1 MDDQFDLNLRN
12 SLHLNQPESGDTAS
26 SDDQRKSFSPGQMID
41 TRFRIIRELG
51 RGGTGTVYQVEQ
63 VLLKKEF
70 AMKVL
75 DPIQVT
81 DESWRRFQK
90 EAQAA
95 GRLDHPGFVKVYDFG
110 LINNQIPYFTMDFVA
125 GDTLAECLRKQGPM
139 SVASALPIF
148 IQLCF
153 ALDYA
158 HSQGVIHRDVKP
170 SNISLI
176 PATGTADAQIKILD
190 FGIAKLVGVDTT
202 SLTQVGSVFG
212 TPFYMSPEQCM
223 GQPVDLRSDVYSLGC
238 VFFEMLTGA
247 PPFTTEN
254 ALTLMMQHQSDTP
267 PSLKEASMGGQFPAA
282 LEALIQKMLSK
293 NASERYQR
301 LVDTAND
308 LIDLQQGNAPSV
320 TIAKKIQEGTS
331 SKRNKFAFSLVG
343 LTLTVIAGTVFFF
356 TQARHQPE
364 PAVLKADAKPSPA
377 ANGLLPQLESEN
389 VEMFDNGSQVDFS
402 DVNDAYFSSELT
414 QNGIPC
420 RLFKFSNKSSIGDM
434 AYYDLQNKRQE
445 IPAKGKII
453 VAKFPTQPSIID
465 ITLDWKMCKA
475 SPQLLKKFRPD
486 EIGYLRFKDD
496 DFRKTLGADDCF
508 DDTLSFI
515 DNLTSI
521 YAIDLPSPV
530 TDKGLNHLANLPHLK
545 FIDASRTRISGDEMK
560 KIPTLRQLRV
570 LKISMIKNARVVL
583 PKLKQ
588 SPVLR
593 SLKVVADNIQ
603 DPDLKNLA
611 NLPALEELSLR
622 DNPKVTDAG
631 LEYLV
636 GLPNLQRITL
646 DGCHITP
653 KSIKTLSKMNVQNLV
668 CLDVSQWSKAD
679 IEALQHAVSCKV
691 RSWNY
696 HDQKPRPVDLVSIAP
711 EPVGAGDD
719 VVIRKRKSTDR
730 GE

>member
-26 SDDQRKSFSPGQMID
+26 LADQRKSFSPGQMID
-41 TRFRIIRELG
+41 NRFRIIRQIG

-110 LINNQIPYFTMDFVA
+110 LIDNQIPYFTMDFVS

-170 SNISLI
+170 SNIALM
-176 PATGTADAQIKILD
+176 PATGTADAQVKILD

-202 SLTQVGSVFG
+202 NLTQVGSVFG

-223 GQPVDLRSDVYSLGC
+223 GQPVDLRSDIYSLGC

-293 NASERYQR
+293 NANQRYQR

-308 LIDLQQGNAPSV
+308 LIDLQQGKAPSV

-331 SKRNKFAFSLVG
+331 SRRHKFAFALVG
-343 LTLTVIAGTVFFF
+343 LTLTLIAGTVFFL
-356 TQARHQPE
+356 TQARHQAE
-364 PAVLKADAKPSPA
+364 PTVLKVEVKTSPET
-377 ANGLLPQLESEN
+377 NSLLPPLERSN
-389 VEMFDNGSQVDFS
+389 VELLENGSQVDYS
-402 DVNDAYFSSELT
+402 DVNESYFST
-414 QNGIPC
+414 DWKQNGIPC
-420 RLFKFSNKSSIGDM
+420 RLFKFSNNSSIGDV
-434 AYYDLQNKRQE
+434 AYYDFQNKRQE
-445 IPAKGKII
+445 VPAKGKLI
-453 VAKFPTQPSIID
+453 VAKFPTQPSIIN

-486 EIGYLRFKDD
+486 EIGHLQFKDD
-496 DFRKTLGADDCF
+496 DFRKALGADDCF

-530 TDKGLNHLANLPHLK
+530 TDKGLNHLTKLPRLMYLN
-545 FIDASRTRISGDEMK
+545 ASRTRISGDELK
-560 KIPTLRQLRV
+560 KFPTLRQMRG

-588 SPVLR
+588 SPVLI
-593 SLKVVADNIQ
+593 SLKLVADDLQ
-603 DPDLKNLA
+603 DSDLKNLA
-611 NLPALEELSLR
+611 NLPALEELALR

-653 KSIKTLSKMNVQNLV
+653 KSIKTLSKMNIKNHI
-668 CLDVSQWSKAD
+668 CLDVSHWSKAD
-679 IEALQHAVSCKV
+679 IAALQKSVSCKV

-696 HDQKPRPVDLVSIAP
+696 RDQEPGPADMATMAP
-711 EPVGAGDD
+711 EPVGDGDD
-719 VVIRKRKSTDR
+719 VGMRKRKSPER